1 MDEKD
6 SLIFTLPTDS
16 QYTLEQ
22 IIHIVQENKRSAIL
36 SSSELRRIFEM
47 YPDIY
52 MFRGGEKDD
61 LGEDYSFSEQVAIG
75 WAKEAHS
82 GGKRK
87 RPALMRIQAGDLDAA
102 IIKYAHKKRDNN
114 VDAAYHDIVS
124 GGGSDCNIKIG
135 VYDLKHAGY
144 MPKRN
149 CYTPINQQPSAGL
162 SHLILKK

>member
-1 MDEKD
+1 MNEKG

-16 QYTLEQ
+16 QYTFEQ
-22 IIHIVQENKRSAIL
+22 IIHIVQENKKSAIL

-47 YPDIY
+47 YPNIY

-61 LGEDYSFSEQVAIG
+61 LGEDYSFSERVAIG

-87 RPALMRIQAGDLDAA
+87 RPALMRIQAGDLNAA

-114 VDAAYHDIVS
+114 VDAAYHDIV
-124 GGGSDCNIKIG
+124 GGAGGDYNIKIG
-135 VYDLKHAGY
+135 VYDLKRAGC

-149 CYTPINQQPSAGL
+149 CYTPINQRPSTGL
-162 SHLILKK
+162 LHLILRK